1 MNAVRRVRTAL
12 ASLGACGYGVSMTN
26 ISLKLAETITSSGI
40 KSVYGEPI
48 VVDGTTIVPV
58 AAPQFGFGGAGAPAP
73 AHDEEAPGGA
83 GGGGVAIPFGA
94 YISDETGV
102 RFRPN
107 LITLLAVGIPFV
119 WVAGHAWSRIIRALK
134 R

>member
-1 MNAVRRVRTAL
+1 
-12 ASLGACGYGVSMTN
+12 MTN
-26 ISLKLAETITSSGI
+26 ISLKLAETISSSGI
-40 KSVYGEPI
+40 KSVYGEPV

-58 AAPQFGFGGAGAPAP
+58 AAVQFGFGAGTAAEGE
-73 AHDEEAPGGA
+73 DAPGGA

-94 YISDETGV
+94 YVSDAAGV

-119 WVAGHAWSRIIRALK
+119 WVAGHAWSRVIRALK
-134 R
+134 K

>member
-1 MNAVRRVRTAL
+1 MNAERGVRTAL
-12 ASLGACGYGVSMTN
+12 VSLGGGGYGESMTN
-26 ISLKLAETITSSGI
+26 ISLKLAETMSTSGI

-58 AAPQFGFGGAGAPAP
+58 AAVQFGFGAGEGPG
-73 AHDEEAPGGA
+73 DDSAPGGA
-83 GGGGVAIPFGA
+83 GGGGAAVPFGA
-94 YISDETGV
+94 YVSDETGV

-107 LITLLAVGIPFV
+107 IITLLAVAIPFV
-119 WVAGHAWSRIIRALK
+119 WVAGHAWARVIKALK

>member
-58 AAPQFGFGGAGAPAP
+58 AATQFGFGAGSAGD
-73 AHDEEAPGGA
+73 DEEAPGGA

>member
-1 MNAVRRVRTAL
+1 MEP
-12 ASLGACGYGVSMTN
+12 MTN
-26 ISLKLAETITSSGI
+26 ISLKLAETISSSGI

-58 AAPQFGFGGAGAPAP
+58 ALTQFGFGAGSAGD
-73 AHDEEAPGGA
+73 DEEAPGGA
-83 GGGGVAIPFGA
+83 GGGGIAIPFGA
-94 YISDETGV
+94 YISDEAGV

-119 WVAGHAWSRIIRALK
+119 LVAGHAWTRVIRALK
-134 R
+134 K

>member
-1 MNAVRRVRTAL
+1 MRVVRTAL
-12 ASLGACGYGVSMTN
+12 VTLGGDGYGESMTN
-26 ISLKLAETITSSGI
+26 ISLKLAETMSSSGI
-40 KSVYGEPI
+40 KSVYGEPV

-58 AAPQFGFGGAGAPAP
+58 AAVQFGFGAGEGGGGSS
-73 AHDEEAPGGA
+73 EEDAPGGA
-83 GGGGVAIPFGA
+83 GGGGVAVPFGA

-119 WVAGHAWSRIIRALK
+119 WVAGHAWARVIRALK

>member
-1 MNAVRRVRTAL
+1 
-12 ASLGACGYGVSMTN
+12 MTN
-26 ISLKLAETITSSGI
+26 ISLKLAETISSSGI

-58 AAPQFGFGGAGAPAP
+58 AAVQFGFGAGDAGGGG
-73 AHDEEAPGGA
+73 EEDAPGGA
-83 GGGGVAIPFGA
+83 GGGGMAVPFGA

-107 LITLLAVGIPFV
+107 IITLLAVGIPFV
-119 WVAGHAWSRIIRALK
+119 WVAGRAWARIIRALK
-134 R
+134 K

>member
-1 MNAVRRVRTAL
+1 MTSM
-12 ASLGACGYGVSMTN
+12 SLR
-26 ISLKLAETITSSGI
+26 LAETISSSGI
-40 KSVYGEPI
+40 KSVYGEPV

-58 AAPQFGFGGAGAPAP
+58 AAVQFGFGAGTAAEGE
-73 AHDEEAPGGA
+73 DAPGGA
-83 GGGGVAIPFGA
+83 GGGGVAVPLGA

-107 LITLLAVGIPFV
+107 LIILLAVGIPFL
-119 WVAGHAWSRIIRALK
+119 WVAGHAWARVIKALK

>member
-1 MNAVRRVRTAL
+1 MREVRTGL
-12 ASLGACGYGVSMTN
+12 VRLGGGGYGEGMTN
-26 ISLKLAETITSSGI
+26 ISLKLAETMTSSGI
-40 KSVYGEPI
+40 KSVYGEPV

-58 AAPQFGFGGAGAPAP
+58 AAVQFGFGAGEGPGGGNE
-73 AHDEEAPGGA
+73 DAPGGA
-83 GGGGVAIPFGA
+83 GGGGVAVPFGA
-94 YISDETGV
+94 YVSDETGV

-119 WVAGHAWSRIIRALK
+119 WVAGHAWARVIRALK

>member
-1 MNAVRRVRTAL
+1 
-12 ASLGACGYGVSMTN
+12 MTN
-26 ISLKLAETITSSGI
+26 ISLKLAETMTSSGI
-40 KSVYGEPI
+40 KSVYGEPV

-58 AAPQFGFGGAGAPAP
+58 AAVQFGFGGGEGSAEG
-73 AHDEEAPGGA
+73 DEDAPGGA
-83 GGGGVAIPFGA
+83 GGGGIAVPFGA

-119 WVAGHAWSRIIRALK
+119 WVVGHAWARVIRALK

>member
-1 MNAVRRVRTAL
+1 
-12 ASLGACGYGVSMTN
+12 MTN
-26 ISLKLAETITSSGI
+26 LSLKLAETMSSSGI

-58 AAPQFGFGGAGAPAP
+58 AAVQFGFGAGEGSG
-73 AHDEEAPGGA
+73 DESAPGGA
-83 GGGGVAIPFGA
+83 GGGGAAVPFGA

-107 LITLLAVGIPFV
+107 LITLLAVAIPFA
-119 WVAGHAWSRIIRALK
+119 WVAGHALTRIIRALK

>member
-1 MNAVRRVRTAL
+1 
-12 ASLGACGYGVSMTN
+12 MTN
-26 ISLKLAETITSSGI
+26 LSLKLAETMSSSGI

-58 AAPQFGFGGAGAPAP
+58 AAVQFGFGAGEGPGE
-73 AHDEEAPGGA
+73 DSAPGGA
-83 GGGGVAIPFGA
+83 GGGGVAVPFGA
-94 YISDETGV
+94 YLSDETGV

-107 LITLLAVGIPFV
+107 LITLLAVAIPV
-119 WVAGHAWSRIIRALK
+119 VQVAGHAAARGIRPPK

>member
-1 MNAVRRVRTAL
+1 
-12 ASLGACGYGVSMTN
+12 MTN
-26 ISLKLAETITSSGI
+26 ISLKLAETMTSSGI

-58 AAPQFGFGGAGAPAP
+58 AAVQFGFGAGEAGGSG
-73 AHDEEAPGGA
+73 DEDAPGGA
-83 GGGGVAIPFGA
+83 GGGGVAVPFGA
-94 YISDETGV
+94 YVGDETGV

-107 LITLLAVGIPFV
+107 IITLLAVGIPFV
-119 WVAGHAWSRIIRALK
+119 WVTGHAWARVIKALK

>member
-1 MNAVRRVRTAL
+1 MNAVRGVRTGL
-12 ASLGACGYGVSMTN
+12 VTLGVDRYGESMSN
-26 ISLKLAETITSSGI
+26 ISLKLAETISSSGI

-58 AAPQFGFGGAGAPAP
+58 AAVQFGFGAGPGGG
-73 AHDEEAPGGA
+73 DEEAPGGPGGA
-83 GGGGVAIPFGA
+83 GGGVAVPFGA

-107 LITLLAVGIPFV
+107 LITLLAVGIPFA
-119 WVAGHAWSRIIRALK
+119 WVAGRAWARIIRALK